1 MENDLKT
8 INISEEEKNIMI
20 SRLVDELPVL
30 RTKMGVS
37 QDELANM
44 IGISRQTYSSLETR
58 KRKMTWSIF
67 LSLLLVFDYNEQTHN
82 VIHKEGLFPKALQR
96 NKNAGAEDQSLASF
110 VSIENDDIKN
120 HLDEQAI
127 HAIETVIMVEYAR
140 CNNIS
145 GEAVIKAFDGKN
157 LIRVSQKDLIIS
169 KALKNIKSNSPQ

>member
-8 INISEEEKNIMI
+8 INISEEEKNLMI

-82 VIHKEGLFPKALQR
+82 VIHKEGLFPKAYKEIKMLVPRISLWHPLCQLKMMILR
-96 NKNAGAEDQSLASF
+96 IIWMNKLFMQLKPLLWLNTQDVIIF
-110 VSIENDDIKN
+110 
-120 HLDEQAI
+120 QA
-127 HAIETVIMVEYAR
+127 R
-140 CNNIS
+140 
-145 GEAVIKAFDGKN
+145 
-157 LIRVSQKDLIIS
+157 Q
-169 KALKNIKSNSPQ
+169 

>member
-8 INISEEEKNIMI
+8 INISKEEKNIMI

-67 LSLLLVFDYNEQTHN
+67 LSLLLIFDYKEQTQD
-82 VIHKEGLFPKALQR
+82 VIHKEGLFPKVLQK
-96 NKNAGAEDQSLASF
+96 NKKASSDEQSLASF

-169 KALKNIKSNSPQ
+169 KALKNIKSSSSQ